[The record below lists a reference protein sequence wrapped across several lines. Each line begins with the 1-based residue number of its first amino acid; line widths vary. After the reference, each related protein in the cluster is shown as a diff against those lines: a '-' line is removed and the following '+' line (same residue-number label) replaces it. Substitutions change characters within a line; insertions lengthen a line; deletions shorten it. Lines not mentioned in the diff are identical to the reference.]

1 MKNIPGVDAST
12 GSLGQ
17 GLSIANGMALGSK
30 QDSEGVRVYC
40 ICGKRHRGCNGSRK
54 CPCRKCSSLMPGMY
68 QGAQV
73 IKDK

>member
-17 GLSIANGMALGSK
+17 GSSIANGMALASK

-40 ICGKRHRGCNGSRK
+40 ICGDGE
-54 CPCRKCSSLMPGMY
+54 
-68 QGAQV
+68 
-73 IKDK
+73 IE